1 MSEMGLKLTREEK
14 EMLDGKQ
21 GKATRKAMEIITTLG
36 EIYGA
41 ERLIPVSSVQIAGV
55 SYHNLGEAG
64 LEYLSEMAEDGRTR
78 VLTTLNPAG
87 MDLSEWKKHGISED
101 FAKNQQRVIDAYEK
115 MGVITTCTCTP
126 YLIGNLPHYGEHIA
140 WAESSA
146 VCFSNSVIGA
156 LTNREGGPSALASAL
171 TGKTAEYGLHLQ
183 ENRVAQVK
191 YEVKTELAD
200 TDDFGL
206 LGHVIGARTG
216 KTIPYITGID
226 FATTEQLKSFS
237 ASVATYGGVAIFH
250 MEGITPNRTTIPEKI
265 EVITRDD
272 LNGARTELDDEGAEI
287 DFISIGCPHASI
299 KEIATISEM
308 LDGKQ
313 VADGKTV
320 WITTAKPTKDLAIMM
335 GFYDKIEKAGAF
347 LVADACC
354 AVAPLKGRFTGLMT
368 DSAKACFYARG
379 KNKFKTEIRTIEE
392 CIKEAVS

>member
-1 MSEMGLKLTREEK
+1 MGLKLTNEEK
-14 EMLDGKQ
+14 EMLEGKH
-21 GKATRKAMEIITTLG
+21 GKATKKAMEIITTLG

-41 ERLIPVSSVQIAGV
+41 KRLIPVSSVQIAGV

-87 MDLSEWKKHGISED
+87 MDMDEWKKHGISED
-101 FAKNQQRVIDAYEK
+101 FAKNQQRVVDAFEK

-171 TGKTAEYGLHLQ
+171 TGRTAEYGLHLQ

-191 YEVKTELAD
+191 YEVKTDLSQ
-200 TDDFGL
+200 TVDFGL
-206 LGHVIGARTG
+206 LGHVIGERTG
-216 KTIPYITGID
+216 KAIPYITGINQ
-226 FATTEQLKSFS
+226 ATTEQLKSFS

-250 MEGITPNRTTIPEKI
+250 MEGITPNKTTIPQKT

-272 LNGARTELDDEGAEI
+272 LNGARTELDDEEAEI
-287 DFISIGCPHASI
+287 DFISVGCPHASI
-299 KEIATISEM
+299 KEVATIAEM

-313 VADGKTV
+313 VTDGKTV
-320 WITTAKPTKDLAIMM
+320 WITTAKPTKDLAIKM

-354 AVAPLKGRFTGLMT
+354 AVAPLKGRFAGLMT

-379 KNKFKTEIRTIEE
+379 KNKFKTKIRTVEE
-392 CIKEAVS
+392 CIQEAVS

>member
-1 MSEMGLKLTREEK
+1 MGLHLTSEEK
-14 EMLDGKQ
+14 EMLEGKH
-21 GKATRKAMEIITTLG
+21 GKATKKAMEIITTLG

-64 LEYLSEMAEDGRTR
+64 LEYLAEMAEDGQVR

-87 MDLSEWKKHGISED
+87 MDLEEWKKHGISED
-101 FAKNQQRVIDAYEK
+101 FAINQQRVVESFAK

-126 YLIGNLPHYGEHIA
+126 YYIGNLPHFGEHIA

-171 TGKTAEYGLHLQ
+171 TGLTAEYGLHLE

-191 YEVKTELAD
+191 YVVEAELKN

-206 LGHVIGARTG
+206 LGHVIGERTR
-216 KTIPYITGID
+216 KAIPYITGIKS
-226 FATTEQLKSFS
+226 ATSEQLKSFC
-237 ASVATYGGVAIFH
+237 ASVATYGGVALFH
-250 MEGITPNRTTIPEKI
+250 MEGITPNKTSIPKETEIVTQK
-265 EVITRDD
+265 D
-272 LNGARTELDDEGAEI
+272 LDNARTALDDDKAQI

-299 KEIATISEM
+299 KEIAYIAKK

-313 VADGKTV
+313 VSDGKTV
-320 WITTAKPTKDLAIMM
+320 WITTASPTKDLAKRM
-335 GFYDKIEKAGAF
+335 GYYDIIEKSGAF
-347 LVADACC
+347 LVSDACC
-354 AVAPLKGRFTGLMT
+354 AVAPLKGRFKGLMT

-379 KNKFKTEIRTIEE
+379 KNDFKTEIRTMEE
-392 CIKEAVS
+392 CIEEALS

>member
-1 MSEMGLKLTREEK
+1 
-14 EMLDGKQ
+14 MLEGKQ

-64 LEYLSEMAEDGRTR
+64 LEFLSEMAIDGRTR

-101 FAKNQQRVIDAYEK
+101 FAKNQQRVIDAFEK

-156 LTNREGGPSALASAL
+156 MTNREGGPSALASAL
-171 TGKTAEYGLHLQ
+171 TGRTAEYGLHLQ
-183 ENRVAQVK
+183 ENRVAHVK
-191 YEVKTELAD
+191 YEVKTDLKD

-206 LGHVIGARTG
+206 LGYVIGTRTG

-226 FATTEQLKSFS
+226 YATTEQLKSFS

-250 MEGITPNRTTIPEKI
+250 MEGITPNRTKIPEKI

-272 LNGARTELDDEGAEI
+272 LNGARTELDDEGADI
-287 DFISIGCPHASI
+287 DFISVGCPHASI
-299 KEIATISEM
+299 KEIATIAEM
-308 LDGKQ
+308 LDGKK
-313 VADGKTV
+313 VSDGKTV
-320 WITTAKPTKDLAIMM
+320 WITTAKPTKDLAIKM
-335 GFYDKIEKAGAF
+335 GFYDKIEKSGAF

-354 AVAPLKGRFTGLMT
+354 AVAPLEGRFTGLMT

-379 KNKFKTEIRTIEE
+379 KNKFKTEIRTVEE

>member
-1 MSEMGLKLTREEK
+1 MSEMGLELTNEEK
-14 EMLDGKQ
+14 EMLDGKH

-36 EIYGA
+36 EIYSA

-101 FAKNQQRVIDAYEK
+101 FAENQQRVIEAFEK

-191 YEVKTELAD
+191 YEIKTELND

-206 LGHVIGARTG
+206 LGHVIGERTG
-216 KTIPYITGID
+216 KTIPYITGINH
-226 FATTEQLKSFS
+226 ATTEQLKSFS

-250 MEGITPNRTTIPEKI
+250 MEGITPNRTTVPEKT

-272 LNGARTELDDEGAEI
+272 LNGARTEIDDEGAEI
-287 DFISIGCPHASI
+287 DFISVGCPHASI
-299 KEIATISEM
+299 KEIATIAEM
-308 LDGKQ
+308 LEGRQ
-313 VADGKTV
+313 VTDGKTV
-320 WITTAKPTKDLAIMM
+320 WITTAKPTKDLAIKM
-335 GFYDKIEKAGAF
+335 GFYDTIEKAGAF

-379 KNKFKTEIRTIEE
+379 KNKFKTEIRTVEE

>member
-1 MSEMGLKLTREEK
+1 MGLELTNEEK
-14 EMLDGKQ
+14 EMLDGKH

-41 ERLIPVSSVQIAGV
+41 DRLIPVSSVQIAGV

-64 LEYLSEMAEDGRTR
+64 LEYLSEMAEDGRAR

-87 MDLSEWKKHGISED
+87 MDLNEWKKHGISED
-101 FAKNQQRVIDAYEK
+101 FAENQQRVVEAFEK

-183 ENRVAQVK
+183 ENRVAEVK
-191 YEVKTELAD
+191 YEVKAELKE

-206 LGHVIGARTG
+206 LGHAIGERTG
-216 KTIPYITGID
+216 KTIPYITGISR
-226 FATTEQLKSFS
+226 ATTEQLKSFS

-250 MEGITPNRTTIPEKI
+250 MEGITPNRTTIPEKT
-265 EVITRDD
+265 EVITRED
-272 LNGARTELDDEGAEI
+272 LNGARTELDDESADI
-287 DFISIGCPHASI
+287 DFISVGCPHASI
-299 KEIATISEM
+299 KEIATIAEM
-308 LDGKQ
+308 LEGKQ
-313 VADGKTV
+313 VTDGKTV
-320 WITTAKPTKDLAIMM
+320 WITTAKPTKDLAIKM
-335 GFYDKIEKAGAF
+335 GFYDTIEKAGAF

-354 AVAPLKGRFTGLMT
+354 AVAPLKGKFTGLMT

-379 KNKFKTEIRTIEE
+379 KNKFKTEIRTVEE